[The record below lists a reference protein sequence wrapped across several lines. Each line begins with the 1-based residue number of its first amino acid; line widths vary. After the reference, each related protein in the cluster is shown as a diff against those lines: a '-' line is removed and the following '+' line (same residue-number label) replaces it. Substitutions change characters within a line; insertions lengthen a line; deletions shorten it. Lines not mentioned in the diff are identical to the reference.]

1 MTMEICDL
9 HTHALPGVD
18 DGAQTMEYALE
29 MLGNAVASDVTALV
43 VTPHCNGRFGDG
55 NFLSPELKSR
65 FLQLKQAAQDIPV
78 QLMLGGEARVN
89 DQLFDNLR
97 LGRIPTLNGSRYVLT
112 EFSSA
117 TPAEAFIPAL
127 QGILSLGYVPLVAHP
142 ERYSAVVRTPGIVG
156 DWLDLGCHLQLTGAS
171 ITGEYGQAVCKTA
184 AFLLRHDLVACVASD
199 AHGDSWRSNFL
210 LEVYDHLTVRYS
222 RQYARCVMYDTPMAI
237 CNNEEV

>member
-1 MTMEICDL
+1 MTMKICDL
-9 HTHALPGVD
+9 HTHVLPGVD

-29 MLGNAVASDVTALV
+29 MLGNAVASDVTAVV

-55 NFLSPELKSR
+55 NFLDLGLKSR
-65 FLQLKQAAQDIPV
+65 FLQLKTAAQDIPV
-78 QLMLGGEARVN
+78 QLMLGAEARVN
-89 DQLFDNLR
+89 DKLLPNLKQ
-97 LGRIPTLNGSRYVLT
+97 GRIPTLNGSRYVLT
-112 EFSSA
+112 EFSSSTA
-117 TPAEAFIPAL
+117 AADFIPAL
-127 QGILSLGYVPLVAHP
+127 QGILDLGYVPLVAHP
-142 ERYSAVVRTPGIVG
+142 ERYSAVIHAPGIVG

-171 ITGEYGQAVCKTA
+171 ITGQYGQAVSKTA

-222 RQYARCVMYDTPMAI
+222 KQYARCVMCDTPLAI